1 MKNYKFKIGEN
12 RLVFV
17 TQGPDKALE
26 QTEKVPTPSLSAL
39 SEDIANDP
47 NKLNESIKRLGAS
60 WERLGKSFEGL
71 AKIFEPLGVDEE
83 ELEATLR
90 EPGANPDSA
99 DTTEPESP
107 DWAEKQKS
115 KPVDVSFKDYRHAEK
130 ASQRLKEHPDWSEY
144 IKQSAQKYDIPV
156 STIVAFIAKESG
168 FNPLSKCPGSS
179 ARGLA
184 QALDKTWR
192 TYQIKT
198 GQPNADR
205 NNPKD
210 SIEFMAWYC
219 RDLINGVN
227 SKIDREG
234 LPQDY
239 KLSGADVKNLYMSY
253 NQGPTGYLLL
263 RVYLDNPTAE
273 NFKNLRSFQKCVR
286 GHSADGKPIYGWQ
299 ARADYAGRVASVAQA
314 YSSDFENSDF
324 KRTA

>member
-1 MKNYKFKIGEN
+1 MFA
-12 RLVFV
+12 
-17 TQGPDKALE
+17 TQKPAEAPEAAAKKPETG
-26 QTEKVPTPSLSAL
+26 LSAL
-39 SEDIANDP
+39 NEDIARDP
-47 NKLNESIKRLGAS
+47 DKLSESIRRLSAN
-60 WERLGKSFEGL
+60 WEKLGKSFDSL
-71 AKIFEPLGVDEE
+71 AKLFEPLGIDEE
-83 ELEATLR
+83 EIEATLR
-90 EPGANPDSA
+90 EPGANTDSA
-99 DTTEPESP
+99 DTTEAEPA
-107 DWAEKQKS
+107 DWKEK

-156 STIVAFIAKESG
+156 STIIAFIAKESG
-168 FNPLSKCPGSS
+168 FNALSKCPGSS

-227 SKIDREG
+227 KKIEREG

-239 KLSGADVKNLYMSY
+239 KLNGFDVKNLYMAY

-273 NFKNLRSFQKCVR
+273 NFKALRSFQKCVR
-286 GHSADGKPIYGWQ
+286 GHDASGKPIYGWQ

-314 YSSDFENSDF
+314 YSSDFENFDF

>member
-1 MKNYKFKIGEN
+1 MQKSKFKIIGEN
-12 RLVFV
+12 RLVFA

-26 QTEKVPTPSLSAL
+26 QTAEAPTSSLSGL
-39 SEDIANDP
+39 NEDIANDP

-60 WERLGKSFEGL
+60 WEKLGKSFDGL

-83 ELEATLR
+83 EIEATLR
-90 EPGANPDSA
+90 EPEANPDSA
-99 DTTEPESP
+99 DTTEAEPA
-107 DWAEKQKS
+107 DWKEK
-115 KPVDVSFKDYRHAEK
+115 KPADVSFKDYKHAEK
-130 ASQRLKEHPDWSEY
+130 ASQKLKEHPDWSKY
-144 IKQSAQKYDIPV
+144 IKDSAQKYNIPV

-168 FNPLSKCPGSS
+168 FNPNSKCSGSS

-192 TYQIKT
+192 TYQEKT

-210 SIEFMAWYC
+210 AIEFMAWYC
-219 RDLINGVN
+219 GDLIKSVN
-227 SKIDREG
+227 AKIDREG
-234 LPQDY
+234 LPQNY
-239 KLSGADVKNLYMSY
+239 KLSGSDVKNLYMAY

-263 RVYLDNPTAE
+263 RVYLDNPTTA
-273 NFKNLRSFQKCVR
+273 NFNAMRSFQKCVR
-286 GHSADGKPIYGWQ
+286 GHNADGKPIYGWQ

-314 YSSDFENSDF
+314 YSGNFENSDF